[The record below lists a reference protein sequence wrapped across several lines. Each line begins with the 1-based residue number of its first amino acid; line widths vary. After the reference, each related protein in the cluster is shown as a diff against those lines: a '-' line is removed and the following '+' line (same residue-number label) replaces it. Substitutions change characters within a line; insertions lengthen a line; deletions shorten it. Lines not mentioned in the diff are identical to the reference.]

1 MFSCRQPLP
10 WHIPPTS
17 PAASY
22 DPRLLP
28 KVSLHRGALHRV
40 SLRDLETFHKCN
52 AMTLFFSRYPEASLT
67 LPYRSCLHCRVVQ
80 VLEVLQELPSHGSR
94 RGRARA
100 LVDTGTTPTHTPPY
114 SYAHASFGLAQ
125 LMRTSRLCCQLIFT
139 MYSWFNAPDPLLL
152 QLQPV
157 ESLSLILEG
166 LFRR

>member
-114 SYAHASFGLAQ
+114 SYAHASFGLAHAHLQ
-125 LMRTSRLCCQLIFT
+125 TVLPTDLHNVLVVQRPRPPSAPASTSRVSI
-139 MYSWFNAPDPLLL
+139 PDP
-152 QLQPV
+152 
-157 ESLSLILEG
+157 
-166 LFRR
+166 